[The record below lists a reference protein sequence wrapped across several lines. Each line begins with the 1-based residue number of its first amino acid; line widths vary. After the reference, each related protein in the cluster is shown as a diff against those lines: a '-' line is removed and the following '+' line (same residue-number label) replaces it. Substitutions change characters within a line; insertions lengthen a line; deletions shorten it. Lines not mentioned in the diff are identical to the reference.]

1 MSDTKIT
8 IQETTNNT
16 IIKYN
21 SNTILIHGG
30 SYEFN
35 NIDEAKN
42 SPLAQELFYL
52 PFVKKVFITANFIAI
67 QRFDILEWTDVQE
80 EVKEQIEAFLNEGNA
95 VVNEQKTSKKEAIEV
110 YAEVTPNPAAMK
122 FATNKALTQTD
133 VEFKNIDEASAS
145 SPLAQE
151 IFNFPFVKEVFI
163 SDNYISVTKYDMV
176 EWDDVHGEVRS
187 FIKEYLAAGKTVIKE
202 NDEVY
207 FLVSEGDIDKVVQE
221 MRLQDT
227 SSSRIMIVGGGKI
240 GFSLAQ
246 ALEEDYKIKILEPN
260 HDRCEYLSKEL
271 NRTIVLN
278 GEGSDEELLKN
289 ENIENIDVFCALTN
303 DDETNIMSAFLAKK
317 LGAKKTIITL
327 NNYTYINILPKNFVD
342 IALSPQRLTVS
353 MVLQHI
359 AEGDVGQEVILKM
372 GSGAEVI
379 EGIVHKNKFTDPLF
393 GKRVSEM
400 PLPENSVVA
409 AVIRQGTTHLSSKDL
424 LLCEEDRLIIF
435 IADKSAKKS
444 IESLFVES

>member
-1 MSDTKIT
+1 MSNTIIT

-35 NIDEAKN
+35 NVDEAKN

-80 EVKEQIEAFLNEGNA
+80 EVKEQIEAYLNEGNA

-122 FATNKALTQTD
+122 FGTNKALTQTD

-145 SPLAQE
+145 SPLAQA

-187 FIKEYLAAGKTVIKE
+187 FIKEYLAAGKTIIKE
-202 NDEVY
+202 LPKEETGTVDNKVEAP
-207 FLVSEGDIDKVVQE
+207 KVVLEGISAQIVDILDE
-221 MRLQDT
+221 YIKPAVAADGGNIVFRSYNEENKVVSVILQGACSGCP
-227 SSSRIMIVGGGKI
+227 SSTATLK
-240 GFSLAQ
+240 
-246 ALEEDYKIKILEPN
+246 
-260 HDRCEYLSKEL
+260 
-271 NRTIVLN
+271 N
-278 GEGSDEELLKN
+278 GIENLLK
-289 ENIENIDVFCALTN
+289 E
-303 DDETNIMSAFLAKK
+303 M
-317 LGAKKTIITL
+317 
-327 NNYTYINILPKNFVD
+327 LPNQ
-342 IALSPQRLTVS
+342 I
-353 MVLQHI
+353 
-359 AEGDVGQEVILKM
+359 
-372 GSGAEVI
+372 
-379 EGIVHKNKFTDPLF
+379 
-393 GKRVSEM
+393 SE
-400 PLPENSVVA
+400 VVA
-409 AVIRQGTTHLSSKDL
+409 ING
-424 LLCEEDRLIIF
+424 
-435 IADKSAKKS
+435 
-444 IESLFVES
+444 